1 MTNDPTK
8 WVTIPQAAD
17 ILGIS
22 VRTARRYVA
31 DGTLESKMENG
42 RRYVAVTNDTGNDTP
57 YDTLLAEKNEQ
68 IDWLRQRVEALENE
82 LSEVRQR
89 SDSIIMQ
96 LSRQFEKQQLMLED
110 MSQQKTKRRWWGFF
124 GWWKEPAPLKDQ

>member
-1 MTNDPTK
+1 MTK
-8 WVTIPQAAD
+8 WVTVVEAAD

-42 RRYVAVTNDTGNDTP
+42 RRYVAVKNDTGNDT
-57 YDTLLAEKNEQ
+57 LLKEKDEQ
-68 IDWLRQRVEALENE
+68 INWLRQRVETLEEE

-89 SDSIIMQ
+89 SDTIVMQ
-96 LSRQFEKQQLMLED
+96 LSRQFEQQQLLLED
-110 MSQQKTKRRWWGFF
+110 MQGKTKRRWWAIFQ
-124 GWWKEPAPLKDQ
+124 WWKEPTRIKSQ